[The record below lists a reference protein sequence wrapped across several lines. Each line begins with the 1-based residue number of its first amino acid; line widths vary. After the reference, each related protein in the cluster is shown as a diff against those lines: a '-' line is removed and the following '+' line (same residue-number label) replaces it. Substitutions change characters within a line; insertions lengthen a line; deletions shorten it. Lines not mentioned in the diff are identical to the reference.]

1 MAALPQPES
10 AAPTPP
16 LRQAD
21 DAERA
26 GGPALPGDEPLQQP
40 DQREGGSGKRRPRRL
55 AARAGRI
62 TVSATSAVLAE
73 ADRLRAA
80 GRELVDFG
88 VGEPDFPTPGHICQA
103 GLDALA
109 AGFTRYTPTSGIGEL
124 RAAIAM
130 AHARDFGSAYTA
142 ADALVTVGGKQALF
156 NAVSVLVDHG
166 DEVILPAPYW
176 VSFVDQI
183 RYAGGR
189 PVLVTSDEERGFTL
203 DLAAIERA
211 LTPRTKLILLNSP
224 ANPSGAV
231 LAPELFAAI
240 AQLCR
245 RRGLWLLS
253 DECYAKFVYE
263 DRPYSVGAAAA
274 ARDRIVI
281 AGSLSKAYV
290 MTGWR
295 IGYAL
300 APPPVLAAMLKIQS
314 HSTSNAT
321 SFAQKA
327 AVAALT
333 GTQAPLAAMLAEFR
347 RRRDLIVGGLRAIA
361 GVRCVM
367 PRGAFYAY
375 PNIAAL
381 LGRASGPQTT
391 LEFSARLLEA
401 QGVVTVPG
409 EAFGTTEHI
418 RLSYAVSEATIRDG
432 LRRLAA
438 FCGLLK

>member
-1 MAALPQPES
+1 MAAARQPAS
-10 AAPTPP
+10 AAPVPP
-16 LRQAD
+16 
-21 DAERA
+21 
-26 GGPALPGDEPLQQP
+26 
-40 DQREGGSGKRRPRRL
+40 L

-62 TVSATSAVLAE
+62 GVSATSAVLAE

-88 VGEPDFPTPGHICQA
+88 VGEPDFATPDHIREA
-103 GLDALA
+103 GLEALR
-109 AGFTRYTPTSGIGEL
+109 AGFTRYTPTAGIAEL
-124 RAAIAM
+124 RAAVAS
-130 AHARDFGSAYTA
+130 AHARDFGSAYAA
-142 ADALVTVGGKQALF
+142 ADALITVGGKQALF
-156 NAVSVLVDHG
+156 NAVSVLVDDG
-166 DEVILPAPYW
+166 DEVVVPAPYW

-189 PVLVTSDEERGFTL
+189 PVLIPSDEERGFGL
-203 DLAAIERA
+203 DLAALERA
-211 LTPRTKLILLNSP
+211 LTGRTKVILLNSP
-224 ANPSGAV
+224 ANPSGA
-231 LAPELFAAI
+231 LIPPELFAAVLD
-240 AQLCR
+240 LCR

-253 DECYAKFVYE
+253 DECYAKFVY
-263 DRPYSVGAAAA
+263 DDAPYSVGAEPP
-274 ARDRIVI
+274 ARERVVI

-300 APPPVLAAMLKIQS
+300 GPPSVIAAMLKLQS

-321 SFAQKA
+321 SFAQRA

-347 RRRDLIVGGLRAIA
+347 RRRDLIVAGLRAIP
-361 GVRCVM
+361 GVRCVL

-381 LGRASGPQTT
+381 LGRPGGPATT
-391 LEFSARLLEA
+391 LEFSARLLQD

-418 RLSYAVSEATIRDG
+418 RLSYAASEAAIRQG

-438 FCGLLK
+438 FCALLK

>member
-1 MAALPQPES
+1 MAA
-10 AAPTPP
+10 APKPDTAVPP
-16 LRQAD
+16 
-21 DAERA
+21 
-26 GGPALPGDEPLQQP
+26 PP
-40 DQREGGSGKRRPRRL
+40 L

-62 TVSATSAVLAE
+62 SVSATSAVLAE

-88 VGEPDFPTPGHICQA
+88 VGEPDFPTPDHIRAA
-103 GLDALA
+103 GLEALR
-109 AGFTRYTPTSGIGEL
+109 AGFTRYTPTAGIAEL
-124 RAAIAM
+124 RAAVAA
-130 AHARDFGSAYTA
+130 AHARDFGSAYA
-142 ADALVTVGGKQALF
+142 PADALVTVGGKQALF

-166 DEVILPAPYW
+166 DEVIVPAPHW

-189 PVLVTSDEERGFTL
+189 AVIVPTDEERGFGL

-211 LTPRTKLILLNSP
+211 LTPRTKVILLNSP
-224 ANPSGAV
+224 ANPSGA
-231 LAPELFAAI
+231 LLSPDLFAAV
-240 AQLCR
+240 AELCV

-253 DECYAKFVYE
+253 DECYAKFVYD
-263 DRPYSVGAAAA
+263 DRPYSVGAGPA

-300 APPPVLAAMLKIQS
+300 GPAPVVAAMLKLQS

-321 SFAQKA
+321 SFAQRA

-333 GTQAPLAAMLAEFR
+333 GTQEPLAAMLAEFR
-347 RRRDLIVGGLRAIA
+347 RRRDLIVHGLRAIP
-361 GVRCVM
+361 GVSCVL

-381 LGRASGPQTT
+381 LARPGGPQTT
-391 LEFSARLLEA
+391 LEFSARLLQE

-409 EAFGTTEHI
+409 EAFGTTAHI
-418 RLSYAVSEATIRDG
+418 RFSYAASEATIREG
-432 LRRLAA
+432 LRRLGA
-438 FCGLLK
+438 FCALLK

>member
-1 MAALPQPES
+1 MAAARQPDS
-10 AAPTPP
+10 PAPTPP
-16 LRQAD
+16 L
-21 DAERA
+21 
-26 GGPALPGDEPLQQP
+26 
-40 DQREGGSGKRRPRRL
+40 
-55 AARAGRI
+55 AARAARI
-62 TVSATSAVLAE
+62 GVSATSAVLAE
-73 ADRLRAA
+73 ADRLRAQ

-88 VGEPDFPTPGHICQA
+88 VGEPDFPTPEHIREA
-103 GLDALA
+103 GMAALR
-109 AGFTRYTPTSGIGEL
+109 AGFTRYTPTSGIAEL
-124 RAAIAM
+124 RAAVAL
-130 AHARDFGSAYTA
+130 AHARDFGSAYA
-142 ADALVTVGGKQALF
+142 PADALVTVGGKQALF
-156 NAVSVLVDHG
+156 NAVSVLVERG

-183 RYAGGR
+183 RYAGGD
-189 PVLVTSDEERGFTL
+189 PILVPTREDRGFAL
-203 DLAAIERA
+203 DLADIERA
-211 LTPRTKLILLNSP
+211 VTPRTKLILLNSP
-224 ANPSGAV
+224 ANPSGAL
-231 LAPELFAAI
+231 LAPELFAGVLD
-240 AQLCR
+240 LCR

-253 DECYAKFVYE
+253 DECYAQFVY
-263 DRPYSVGAAAA
+263 DDHPYSVAAEPE
-274 ARDRIVI
+274 ARDRVII

-300 APPPVLAAMLKIQS
+300 APPPVLAAMLKLQS

-333 GTQAPLAAMLAEFR
+333 GTQAPLAAMLVEFR
-347 RRRDLIVGGLRAIA
+347 RRRDLIVQGLRAIP
-361 GVRCVM
+361 GVRCVL

-381 LGRASGPQTT
+381 LGRPSGPKTT
-391 LEFSARLLEA
+391 LEFSARLLQE

-418 RLSYAVSEATIRDG
+418 RCAYAASEAAIREG

-438 FCGLLK
+438 FCALLT